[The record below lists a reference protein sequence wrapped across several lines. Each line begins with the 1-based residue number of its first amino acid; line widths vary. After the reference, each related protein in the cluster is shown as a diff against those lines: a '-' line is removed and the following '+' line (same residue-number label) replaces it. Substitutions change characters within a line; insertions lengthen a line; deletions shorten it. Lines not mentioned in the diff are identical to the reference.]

1 MKNDGFRIFACF
13 ASSWS
18 WFSFPLQPFPLAL
31 YAACSSS
38 MILLCDLG
46 HFKKNFKLIRPELTD
61 LVPYAKSQFFSQK
74 VPKIT
79 IFKAKIGEKRLF
91 RFWKKNF
98 DFHKKNFF
106 LFFSSHRENN
116 FELSYV
122 FLGQPEGAKNH
133 DF

>member
-38 MILLCDLG
+38 MLLLCDLG
-46 HFKKNFKLIRPELTD
+46 HFKKKFKLIRQELTH
-61 LVPYAKSQFFSQK
+61 LVIYAKSQFFSQK

-91 RFWKKNF
+91 RFWKKNSIF
-98 DFHKKNFF
+98 EKKFF
-106 LFFSSHRENN
+106 LFFSSCRDEN
-116 FELSYV
+116 FKPSYAP
-122 FLGQPEGAKNH
+122 LPQCIWAGSPKM
-133 DF
+133 